1 MAATMTFVQQQR
13 PLLVFVA
20 GLAGAALLGT
30 SMGRIARTCHDPP
43 RPTTTTTDDGGCGNA
58 IGLWWTAAI
67 IGALLFGFAFSA
79 AALAMYKAVAAGEKK
94 IVIDTN

>member
-1 MAATMTFVQQQR
+1 MAAAMTSVQQQR

-43 RPTTTTTDDGGCGNA
+43 RPTATTDDGGCGNGL
-58 IGLWWTAAI
+58 GLWWTAAI
-67 IGALLFGFAFSA
+67 LGALLFGFAFSA
-79 AALAMYKAVAAGEKK
+79 AALAVYKAVGVREKRL
-94 IVIDTN
+94 